1 LQTLADSSR
10 LRSGAQC
17 LLRDGPRQPLK
28 PVTELPSLLRIL
40 CDASEFDELP
50 VRHNE
55 EHVHEQMARE
65 LPWTVDQRALDSP
78 HVKANLLFQAH
89 FARAPLPM
97 SDYVTDTKT
106 VLDNAVRVLQ
116 AMVDIAADG
125 GWMPTALG
133 AMRLAQMVTQAR
145 WPDDDGL
152 TDLPHVDAS
161 VVKTFASRGVTTLR
175 QLQGKDLNQ
184 LRELLRGTRLA
195 GQQKQIADLHGV
207 LRTLPAVRVKA
218 DAPPKPLAPNAE
230 GKVSVTLQPT
240 NPASR
245 RKAFAPRFPK
255 PKLAGWWLA
264 MAEEEELI
272 ALKRVHLDRSQ
283 VQAEL
288 SFAAPEEPGEYYWTV
303 HLVSDSYL
311 GLDQTAEVCVV
322 VE

>member
-1 LQTLADSSR
+1 
-10 LRSGAQC
+10 
-17 LLRDGPRQPLK
+17 
-28 PVTELPSLLRIL
+28 
-40 CDASEFDELP
+40 
-50 VRHNE
+50 
-55 EHVHEQMARE
+55 MARE

-106 VLDNAVRVLQ
+106 VLDNAVVCAHPPSPSLPPLHYWLVRASPRAVLTSPRFEPSLLPPQRVLQ